1 MIEIKADEMEGGGQI
16 LRSSLSLSSVL
27 HAPVKLFNIR
37 AKRAKPGM
45 QAQHLTGVQ
54 AASMMA
60 DAQTQGFAKG
70 STELAYSPSSIH
82 GGDFRFNVGT
92 AGSSMLVLQ
101 TILPLAAF
109 APSDVSIKIIGG
121 THVAWSPNFNYVKEV
136 FFPLLKK
143 TGFSP
148 SSFGLERAG
157 WYPKG
162 GGSVT
167 FSSKPVDYLQSIN
180 LESPGKLLKIC
191 GVSCCSNLP
200 DIVAERQAESAK
212 QILGE
217 NGYGDVE
224 IEKQVLPSPS
234 KGSALTLYAVCEN
247 SILSASSLGALGK
260 KSEKVGEE
268 AAKGLLAEMTSCAAL
283 DRHTGDQ
290 LLIYMALAKGE
301 SSVTVGE
308 LTPHIKT
315 NIWVLE
321 QFVDARFRVEELGN
335 HARIAVKGIGLER
348 SQLRSAEQAQR
359 I

>member
-27 HAPVKLFNIR
+27 RSPVKLFNIR
-37 AKRAKPGM
+37 ARRAKPGM
-45 QAQHLTGVQ
+45 QAQHLMGVQ

-60 DAQTQGFAKG
+60 EANSQGLAKG
-70 STELAYSPSSIH
+70 STELTYSPSSIR

-121 THVAWSPNFNYVKEV
+121 THVAWSPNFHYVKQV
-136 FFPLLKK
+136 FFPLLEK

-148 SSFGLERAG
+148 SSFELERAG

-167 FSSKPVDYLQSIN
+167 FSSKPVDCLQPIN
-180 LESPGKLLKIC
+180 LESPGRLLKIR

-200 DIVAERQAESAK
+200 DVVAERQAESAK
-212 QILGE
+212 KILSE
-217 NGYGDVE
+217 NGHVDVE
-224 IEKQVLPSPS
+224 IEKLVLPSPS
-234 KGSALTLYAVCEN
+234 KGSAITLYAACEN
-247 SILSASSLGALGK
+247 SVLGAASLGALGK

-268 AAKGLLAEMTSCAAL
+268 AAKGLLAEMKSCAAL
-283 DRHTGDQ
+283 DRHMGDQ
-290 LLIYMALAKGE
+290 ILIYMALAKGD
-301 SSVTVGE
+301 SSVTVSE

-335 HARIAVKGIGLER
+335 RARIAVKGIGLER
-348 SQLRSAEQAQR
+348 SQLRSAEQAYR
-359 I
+359 V